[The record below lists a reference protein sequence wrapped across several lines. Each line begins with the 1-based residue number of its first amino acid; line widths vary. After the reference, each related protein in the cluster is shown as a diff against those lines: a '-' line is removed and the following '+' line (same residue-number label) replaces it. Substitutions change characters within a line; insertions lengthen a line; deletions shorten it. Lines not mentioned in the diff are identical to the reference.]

1 MSVNSM
7 NDDSENIR
15 VGDSERSRAL
25 DELSTHFANG
35 LIDINE
41 FEERTGKAAIA
52 KTRGDIRKLFLDLP
66 RLDGTDPVAGEP
78 HPNAPAPIR
87 AETRAQEELD
97 EVLTR
102 GKKVQRFD
110 GLIFAVA
117 MILFFLGLFVFDWD
131 YFWIVFPLAGVAAWG
146 VRSVANFSDE
156 DEEIFDELNESEEKE
171 RAERLRRA
179 AERRRE
185 LGK

>member
-1 MSVNSM
+1 
-7 NDDSENIR
+7 
-15 VGDSERSRAL
+15 
-25 DELSTHFANG
+25 
-35 LIDINE
+35 
-41 FEERTGKAAIA
+41 
-52 KTRGDIRKLFLDLP
+52 
-66 RLDGTDPVAGEP
+66 
-78 HPNAPAPIR
+78 
-87 AETRAQEELD
+87 AQEELD

-156 DEEIFDELNESEEKE
+156 DEEIFDELNESEEEE